1 VSAAVWLVLPDVP
14 PNLANPGP
22 APACLSDHVRY
33 PLAQHRFVLTAVLVC
48 LRSGS
53 VETIEQKGVPAIVL
67 STAHGLRNVVTA
79 EGDLLSLEIP
89 AFEIGEAEYL
99 RHKAFRERFH
109 RKRRAKSTGRCDS
122 GETAQETAAIA
133 AAVPVSLCSKFPSIA
148 EWAELSRLGYPA
160 EGIISTFY
168 RRPGPPDRRKRCV
181 VDYDGDKNDSD
192 KGRARAIDV
201 QKDYCNIA
209 QPNHPYV
216 PAGANRRTLTGGG
229 ISVEEVTRAIEAHR
243 WDDATSHAV
252 FEIVMR
258 KKTVKDAARERDLP
272 AKRLGN
278 YATIVRR
285 EIQSNPLSEF
295 TS

>member
-1 VSAAVWLVLPDVP
+1 MTAAVLSVSPDSLPTCATP
-14 PNLANPGP
+14 RR
-22 APACLSDHVRY
+22 APTCIADHARY
-33 PLAQHRFVLTAVLVC
+33 PLAQHRFVLTALLVC

-53 VETIEQKGVPAIVL
+53 VETIEQEDVPAIVL
-67 STAHGLRNVVTA
+67 SKAHGLRNVVTA

-148 EWAELSRLGYPA
+148 DWAELSRLGYPA
-160 EGIISTFY
+160 ECIISTWY
-168 RRPGPPDRRKRCV
+168 RRPGRPDRRKRCV

-216 PAGANRRTLTGGG
+216 PAGSNRRTLTGGG
-229 ISVEEVTRAIEAHR
+229 ISMEQVTRAIAAHR
-243 WDDATSHAV
+243 WDVATSHAV

-272 AKRLGN
+272 TKRLGN

-285 EIQSNPLSEF
+285 EIQSNPLNEF
-295 TS
+295 AS